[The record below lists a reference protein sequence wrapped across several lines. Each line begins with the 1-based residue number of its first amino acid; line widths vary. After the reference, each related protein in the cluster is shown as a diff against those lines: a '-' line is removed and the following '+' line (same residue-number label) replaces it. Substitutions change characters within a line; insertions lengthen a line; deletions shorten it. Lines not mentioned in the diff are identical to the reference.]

1 MTKSILKHLAIF
13 IGLVFAISLFN
24 GCGGTG
30 ANDPAANSA
39 NTAAGTNTGG
49 AGNANGYSSVA
60 SEYPPLQSGLADA
73 EFEMTDGT
81 KFRPSDKKGKV
92 LLLNIWGIWC
102 GPCRAEMPE
111 LVKMQDQ
118 YRDQGFEVIGINIG
132 DEDGGVENVDAIKKF
147 VEQQKLNYTIARS
160 TDPAETTKAFHA
172 ITQKSVVPQSLLV
185 DRQGRLRGVFSGYS
199 GNLVNLMKESVAKV
213 VTQQ

>member
-13 IGLVFAISLFN
+13 IGLVFAVSSLN
-24 GCGGTG
+24 GCGG
-30 ANDPAANSA
+30 PSA
-39 NTAAGTNTGG
+39 NNASSNGNANTNTP
-49 AGNANGYSSVA
+49 NTNGYSSVA
-60 SEYPPLQSGLADA
+60 AEYPPLQSALADE
-73 EFEMTDGT
+73 EFEQMDGS
-81 KFRPSDKKGKV
+81 KFTVSSKKGKV

-118 YRDQGFEVIGINIG
+118 YGAQGFEVVGINIG
-132 DEDGGVENVDAIKKF
+132 DEDGETENMDAIKKF
-147 VEQQKLNYTIARS
+147 VGQQKLNYTIARS
-160 TDPAETTKAFHA
+160 TDPAATTKAFHA

-185 DRQGRLRGVFSGYS
+185 DREGRLRGVFSGYG
-199 GNLVNLMKESVAKV
+199 GNVISSMKESVDKV

>member
-13 IGLVFAISLFN
+13 IGLVFAVSSLN
-24 GCGGTG
+24 GCGGPS
-30 ANDPAANSA
+30 ANNANSNGNA
-39 NTAAGTNTGG
+39 NTNTP
-49 AGNANGYSSVA
+49 NTNGYSSVA
-60 SEYPPLQSGLADA
+60 AEYPPLQSALADE
-73 EFEMTDGT
+73 EFEQMDGS
-81 KFRPSDKKGKV
+81 KFTVSSKKGKV

-118 YRDQGFEVIGINIG
+118 YGAQGFEVVGINIG
-132 DEDGGVENVDAIKKF
+132 DEDGETENMDAIKKF
-147 VEQQKLNYTIARS
+147 VGQQKLNYTIARS
-160 TDPAETTKAFHA
+160 TDPAATTKAFHA

-185 DRQGRLRGVFSGYS
+185 DREGRLRGVFSGYG
-199 GNLVNLMKESVAKV
+199 GNVISSMKESVDKV